1 MEKPWRDWLFSLLIG
16 AVLALLC
23 MAWLG
28 RSDPPNPP
36 ETTVAEDQR
45 EQRSVGFEFVVRFR
59 VLLPD
64 GAE

>member
-1 MEKPWRDWLFSLLIG
+1 MEKPWRDLLFSLLLG

-28 RSDPPNPP
+28 RGSTAP
-36 ETTVAEDQR
+36 EAPAVEGEGGR
-45 EQRSVGFEFVVRFR
+45 QRSVGFEFVVRFR

-64 GAE
+64 RAG

>member
-1 MEKPWRDWLFSLLIG
+1 MEKPWRDLLFSLLFG

-28 RSDPPNPP
+28 RGPTAP
-36 ETTVAEDQR
+36 EAPAAEG
-45 EQRSVGFEFVVRFR
+45 EAGGQRSVGFEFAVRFR

-64 GAE
+64 RAQ

>member
-1 MEKPWRDWLFSLLIG
+1 MEKPWRDLLFSLLLG

-28 RSDPPNPP
+28 RSSAAP
-36 ETTVAEDQR
+36 ETPAVEGEAGQ
-45 EQRSVGFEFVVRFR
+45 QRSVGFEFVVRFR

-64 GAE
+64 KAQ

>member
-1 MEKPWRDWLFSLLIG
+1 MGKPWRDLLFSLLFG

-28 RSDPPNPP
+28 RGSAAP
-36 ETTVAEDQR
+36 ETPAAEGESAQ
-45 EQRSVGFEFVVRFR
+45 QRSVGFEFVVRFR

-64 GAE
+64 KAQ

>member
-1 MEKPWRDWLFSLLIG
+1 MEKPWRDLLFSLLVG

-28 RSDPPNPP
+28 RSSTAPAAPAV
-36 ETTVAEDQR
+36 EGEAGQ
-45 EQRSVGFEFVVRFR
+45 QRSVGVEFVVRFR

-64 GAE
+64 KVE

>member
-1 MEKPWRDWLFSLLIG
+1 MEKPWRDLLFSLLIG

-28 RSDPPNPP
+28 RGSAVP
-36 ETTVAEDQR
+36 EVPAVEGEEGR
-45 EQRSVGFEFVVRFR
+45 QRSVGFEFVVRFR

-64 GAE
+64 RAG

>member
-1 MEKPWRDWLFSLLIG
+1 MEKPWRDWLFSLLLG

-28 RSDPPNPP
+28 RSSAAP
-36 ETTVAEDQR
+36 ETPAEEGEGGQ
-45 EQRSVGFEFVVRFR
+45 QRSVGFEFVVRFR

-64 GAE
+64 KAQ